1 MDETTNGQNGDTLPQ
16 WLGGQGE
23 AAPIGRRQALQLLQS
38 AVTNNWELPDEW
50 KAALPRFCMSIV
62 LDKNKGD
69 RERLRA
75 SEILRSMSRDNL
87 DALQILDRIE
97 RLEDGVA
104 TERIE
109 LAPIEWNPAR

>member
-1 MDETTNGQNGDTLPQ
+1 MTDDDNGQTADTVPQ

-23 AAPIGRRQALQLLQS
+23 AAPTNRRQALQLLQR

-62 LDKNKGD
+62 LDKSKGD

-97 RLEDGVA
+97 RLENGDA

-109 LAPIEWNPAR
+109 LAPIEWNPQR